1 VLSFLFATLMSSPSS
16 ANVPPQPTLQVRP
29 FGLLSSGQTANLYLL
44 TNAAGMQ
51 VALTNYGA
59 TVVSLKVPD
68 RCNNSADVVLGY
80 DTPKEYET
88 DKSYF
93 GGTIGRYANRIA
105 QGKFSIG
112 GHHFTLAKNH
122 ANNSLHG
129 GLRGF
134 NKRMWTTNEIPNK
147 LAVEFTYV
155 SPDGEEN
162 FPGTLTTKARFT
174 LPHDKNELEIDYT
187 AITDQPTIATLTN
200 HSYFNLS
207 GEGSADILSH
217 VLQLH
222 AASFTPVDSTLIPT
236 GEIRSVQ
243 NTPFD
248 FTQPHPI
255 GSRIHQPD
263 EQLQFAKGYD
273 HNWVLN
279 KTDAAAHATPQL
291 AAIASDPHSGRV
303 LEVLTTEPGVQFY
316 TGNSLDDTICGK
328 AGKRYP
334 FRSAFCLETQH
345 FPDSP
350 NHPDFPSTL
359 VSPNNPLHSKTIF
372 RFSAK

>member
-1 VLSFLFATLMSSPSS
+1 MSSPSS
-16 ANVPPQPTLQVRP
+16 ANVPPQPSLQVRT
-29 FGLLSSGQTANLYLL
+29 FGLLSSGQTADLYLL

-68 RCNNSADVVLGY
+68 RGGHSADVVLGY

-105 QGKFSIG
+105 NGKFSLAG
-112 GHHFTLAKNH
+112 QHCTLAKNNG
-122 ANNSLHG
+122 NNSLHG
-129 GLRGF
+129 GARGF
-134 NKRMWTTNEIPNK
+134 NKRMWTANEIPGQHN

-155 SPDGEEN
+155 SPAGEEN
-162 FPGTLTTKARFT
+162 FSGTLTTKVRFT

-187 AITDQPTIATLTN
+187 AITDQPTIANLTN

-207 GEGSADILSH
+207 AEGSGDILSH

-222 AASFTPVDSTLIPT
+222 AANFTPVDSTLIPT

-279 KTDAAAHATPQL
+279 KTNDATDNAAPQL
-291 AAIASDPHSGRV
+291 AAIASDPHSGRI

-316 TGNSLDDTICGK
+316 TGNFLDDSIRGK
-328 AGKRYP
+328 SGKPYP
-334 FRSAFCLETQH
+334 LRSAFCLETQH